1 MLAGCTL
8 CHLRSSIRETYRIDG
23 NLLHDLL
30 MSSLLWPQVISQL
43 SVELADANHHVDD
56 DAAEEDILVQK
67 TQSEL
72 AC

>member
-1 MLAGCTL
+1 
-8 CHLRSSIRETYRIDG
+8 
-23 NLLHDLL
+23 